1 MSRERLY
8 LISYDIADP
17 QRLARVARQ
26 LQKHA
31 CRVQYS
37 VFAGQ
42 FTANRLVHLL
52 DQLTDLIEPD
62 EDDIRCYPLP
72 TEGDVALLGRQL
84 FPDDVLLIRN
94 GRNMLRLG
102 DRTRE
107 PNPGFA

>member
-17 QRLARVARQ
+17 QRLARVARR

-42 FTANRLVHLL
+42 FTSRQLEYLL
-52 DQLTDLIEPD
+52 DELTDLIEPV

-72 TEGDVALLGRQL
+72 IEGDVALLGRQL
-84 FPDDVLLIRN
+84 FANDVLLIRN
-94 GRNMLRLG
+94 GRNVLQLG
-102 DRTRE
+102 
-107 PNPGFA
+107 GHHLSSLK